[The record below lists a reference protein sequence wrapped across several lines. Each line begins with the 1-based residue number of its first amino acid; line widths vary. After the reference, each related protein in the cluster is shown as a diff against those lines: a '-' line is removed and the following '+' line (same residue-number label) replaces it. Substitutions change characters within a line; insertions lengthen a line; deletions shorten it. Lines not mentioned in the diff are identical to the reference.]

1 MRPKI
6 GLVLGGGGSRGLAHI
21 GVLDVLTRE
30 RIPIDVI
37 VGTSMGAIIGVSYAS
52 GLTAREIAEN
62 MTESGGSNIFNMNLF
77 SAKARQR
84 DLQRKLETTLSGKT
98 FDDLNIKT
106 ALMAADMLT
115 GEEITLDDGELIPAI
130 LASCAVPAVFPPVEI
145 GGRQLADGGVIDSL
159 ATGTAFALGAE
170 RVIAVDVYPPLD
182 TDDPWVDPVSSI
194 VGVNVNLPFNILP
207 IAEWSKTPSMASS
220 MWRAVRVMTWYLHEQ
235 RLRLHPPDV
244 LLRPDVGDYGSLD
257 FTDLEGPLAAGR
269 LEALRHIEKIK
280 ALTMPDHPATPARM
294 TS

>member
-1 MRPKI
+1 MRAKI

-21 GVLDVLTRE
+21 GVLDVLHRE
-30 RIPIDVI
+30 NIPIDFI
-37 VGTSMGAIIGVSYAS
+37 VGTSMGAIIGVSYAN
-52 GLTAREIAEN
+52 GMTPREIAQD
-62 MTESGGSNIFNMNLF
+62 MTESGGTNIFNMNLF

-106 ALMAADMLT
+106 ALMTADMLS
-115 GEEITLDDGELIPAI
+115 GEEVVLQQGELIPAI

-145 GGRQLADGGVIDSL
+145 GDRQLADGGVIDSL

-182 TDDPWVDPVSSI
+182 SDDPWVDPVSSI
-194 VGVNVNLPFNILP
+194 VGVNLPFNILP
-207 IAEWSKTPSMASS
+207 ISDWTKTPSMASS

-235 RLRLHPPDV
+235 RLKLHPPDV

-280 ALTMPDHPATPARM
+280 ALTMPNHPATPARM